1 MTESPL
7 RLTLGYAR
15 QMALWKG
22 VRITVPTSSGLVYVY
37 PEDRGLGLCLRSRP
51 PLKGGQAA
59 RPCTPFLL
67 PPEQDGRS
75 SSTTSSC
82 QPGLAGAFPGCACS
96 LASSLWQWTARTVPS
111 SPQEETQGLDCSFKH
126 LPSGNT
132 CVLFQSRR
140 TSPELSISS
149 FFFHAAWLLQ
159 PLLNAN
165 F

>member
-1 MTESPL
+1 MPLTTESPL

-96 LASSLWQWTARTVPS
+96 LASSLWQWTARTVRPPLKRKRKVLTAHLNTYLQGTPAFCS
-111 SPQEETQGLDCSFKH
+111 SHEG
-126 LPSGNT
+126 
-132 CVLFQSRR
+132 
-140 TSPELSISS
+140 
-149 FFFHAAWLLQ
+149 LLQ
-159 PLLNAN
+159 N
-165 F
+165 FPFPHSSSMQRGFFSHF